1 MDCGALV
8 RRAGVPGRVGPRA
21 GCGTRKQACQ
31 QVQRITREE
40 KDVFDDEGGR
50 TWRALGLRTQRSL
63 PENKP
68 AAQCAGKR
76 KSPAQVL

>member
-40 KDVFDDEGGR
+40 KDV
-50 TWRALGLRTQRSL
+50 
-63 PENKP
+63 KP
-68 AAQCAGKR
+68 KC
-76 KSPAQVL
+76 